1 MTKIRKRDRTRADV
15 ALRDAATS
23 VDYTNAAAV
32 LDRIV
37 ADKIFGMTD
46 TLCLQLSA
54 AVMRERAVWASI
66 SEQT

>member
-1 MTKIRKRDRTRADV
+1 MTKIRKRDRDRLDRAM
-15 ALRDAATS
+15 LNEATS
-23 VDYTNAAAV
+23 VDFMNAAAV

-37 ADKIFGMTD
+37 GDKIFGMTD